1 MNASIEFI
9 LNLVFFYPF
18 FMSIL
23 VTMEGLNF
31 YWEKR
36 EHEKEATQCLRD
48 EPPFVSILVPC
59 YNEEQTVIETIEM
72 LEQETTYPNF
82 ELILIDDGSKDK
94 TGILLEEALASGNYP
109 HLKVIK
115 IEQNMGKAHALTQG
129 AIAANGELLLVID
142 ADSFLERGSIEKMVT
157 YFDGEQGMKVGAV
170 TGQPIVR
177 NRSTLLAKI
186 QLAEYASIVSL
197 TKRAQSVYGKLN
209 TVSGVCVMFRKQA
222 LLDVGWWDQDMITED
237 ISVTWQLQR
246 EGWKVKYAPEALC
259 WMLVPETI
267 NGLWKQRVRWA
278 QGGLEVLFRH
288 ADILISPKNWG
299 LLPLILEQATSLIW
313 CLLWYI
319 SLFLFTYDW
328 VVTGSPNHISIA
340 LGSLLVV
347 TCLFQFMVS
356 LAVMRQ
362 YDRTA
367 FHYIF
372 WAGWYPF
379 FYWLIN
385 PLTSI
390 AALPK
395 AIIRTIK
402 GGQAVWNSPDRGITA
417 KEEI

>member
-1 MNASIEFI
+1 MKVDVEFI

-31 YWEKR
+31 HWTRRK
-36 EHEKEATQCLRD
+36 HEKEIKQYFPDKKRL
-48 EPPFVSILVPC
+48 VSILVPC

-72 LEQETTYPNF
+72 LERETTYPNVEF
-82 ELILIDDGSKDK
+82 IFIDDGSKDK
-94 TGILLEEALASGNYP
+94 TGILLEEALASGKYP
-109 HLKVIK
+109 HLNVIK

-129 AIAANGELLLVID
+129 AIAANGELLLVVD
-142 ADSFLERGSIEKMVT
+142 ADSFLERGSIEKMT
-157 YFDGEQGMKVGAV
+157 AYFDGEQGMSVGAV

-237 ISVTWQLQR
+237 ISITWQLQR
-246 EGWKVKYAPEALC
+246 AGWEVRYAPEALC

-267 NGLWKQRVRWA
+267 RGLWNQRVRWA
-278 QGGLEVLFRH
+278 QGGLEVLIRH
-288 ADILISPKNWG
+288 LDIITSPKNWG
-299 LLPLILEQATSLIW
+299 LLPLILEQITSLIW
-313 CLLWYI
+313 CLLWYV
-319 SLFLFTYDW
+319 SLFLFVYDW
-328 VVTGSPNHISIA
+328 IAAGTPNQISII
-340 LGSLLVV
+340 LGSLLVI
-347 TCLFQFMVS
+347 TCLFQFFIS
-356 LAVMRQ
+356 LVVMRQ
-362 YDRTA
+362 YDKTA
-367 FHYIF
+367 FRYIF

-379 FYWLIN
+379 LYWLIN

-395 AIIRTIK
+395 AVGRTIR
-402 GGQAVWNSPDRGITA
+402 GGQAVWNSPDRGINI